1 MGTLRDTGK
10 LPRLAPSRDPW
21 TKAGIEPRL
30 EEVLADPLV
39 HLVMRRD
46 RVSERELRAVI
57 ERARARLRH
66 ASCCCCAA

>member
-1 MGTLRDTGK
+1 MSILRDIVT

-21 TKAGIEPRL
+21 AKAGIEPRL
-30 EEVLADPLV
+30 EEVLADPVV

-57 ERARARLRH
+57 ERARARLSN
-66 ASCCCCAA
+66 APCCCCAA